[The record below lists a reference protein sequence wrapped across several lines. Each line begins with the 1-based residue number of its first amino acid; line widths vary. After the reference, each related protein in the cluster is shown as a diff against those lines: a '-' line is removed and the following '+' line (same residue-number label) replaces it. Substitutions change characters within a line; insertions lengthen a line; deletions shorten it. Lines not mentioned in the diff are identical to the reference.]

1 MEFDKKIEKILTN
14 SRGWGMIKITYNNLE
29 VNMEAKYT
37 ATRSSLFNFSFFIC
51 ILLLVLGLIPG
62 IIYILVKNLSAHS
75 YKVIFYDDKYIV
87 KSGIINTHEDE
98 SVFKGVLTVS
108 INQSLKGKMFN
119 FGDVKVD
126 VVGKNNIT
134 LYGVKNPEALK
145 KYLQSRKVDIADIR
159 NIVTN

>member
-1 MEFDKKIEKILTN
+1 
-14 SRGWGMIKITYNNLE
+14 
-29 VNMEAKYT
+29 MEAKYT
-37 ATRSSLFNFSFFIC
+37 ATRSSLFDFNFFIC

-87 KSGIINTHEDE
+87 KSGIINTQEDE
-98 SVFKGVLTVS
+98 LVFKGVLAVS

-126 VVGKNNIT
+126 VVGANNIT
-134 LYGVKNPEALK
+134 LCGVKDPEALK
-145 KYLQSRKVDIADIR
+145 KYLLSRKIDIADIR
-159 NIVTN
+159 HTITN

>member
-1 MEFDKKIEKILTN
+1 
-14 SRGWGMIKITYNNLE
+14 
-29 VNMEAKYT
+29 MEAKYT
-37 ATRSSLFNFSFFIC
+37 ATRSSLFDFNFFIC

-98 SVFKGVLTVS
+98 LIFKGVLAVS
-108 INQSLKGKMFN
+108 IDQSLKGKMFN

-126 VVGKNNIT
+126 VVGANNIT
-134 LYGVKNPEALK
+134 LCGVKDPEALK
-145 KYLQSRKVDIADIR
+145 KYLLSRKVDIADIKHT
-159 NIVTN
+159 VTN

>member
-1 MEFDKKIEKILTN
+1 MRGVGGIIE
-14 SRGWGMIKITYNNLE
+14 ITYNNLE

-37 ATRSSLFNFSFFIC
+37 ATRSSLFDFSFFIC

-75 YKVIFYDDKYIV
+75 YKVIFYDDKFIV

-98 SVFKGVLTVS
+98 SAFKGVLSVS
-108 INQSLKGKMFN
+108 INQSLKGKIFN

-126 VVGKNNIT
+126 IVGTKNIT
-134 LYGVKNPEALK
+134 LCGVKDPEALK
-145 KYLQSRKVDIADIR
+145 KYLQSRKVDIAEIR
-159 NIVTN
+159 HTVIN

>member
-1 MEFDKKIEKILTN
+1 
-14 SRGWGMIKITYNNLE
+14 
-29 VNMEAKYT
+29 MEAKYI
-37 ATRSSLFNFSFFIC
+37 AKRSSFFDFRFFIC

-75 YKVIFYDDKYIV
+75 YQVIFYDDKYVV

-119 FGDVKVD
+119 FGDVKID
-126 VVGKNNIT
+126 VVGKNDIT
-134 LYGVKNPEALK
+134 LCGVKDPEALK
-145 KYLQSRKVDIADIR
+145 KYLLSRKVDIADVR
-159 NIVTN
+159 HTVTN

>member
-1 MEFDKKIEKILTN
+1 
-14 SRGWGMIKITYNNLE
+14 
-29 VNMEAKYT
+29 MEAKYT
-37 ATRSSLFNFSFFIC
+37 ATRSSLFDFNFFIC

-87 KSGIINTHEDE
+87 KSGIINTQEDE
-98 SVFKGVLTVS
+98 LVFKGVLAVS

-126 VVGKNNIT
+126 VVGANNIT
-134 LYGVKNPEALK
+134 LCGVKDPEALK
-145 KYLQSRKVDIADIR
+145 KYLLSRKIDIADISHT
-159 NIVTN
+159 VTN

>member
-1 MEFDKKIEKILTN
+1 
-14 SRGWGMIKITYNNLE
+14 
-29 VNMEAKYT
+29 MEAKYT
-37 ATRSSLFNFSFFIC
+37 ATRSSLFDFSFFIC

-75 YKVIFYDDKYIV
+75 YQVIFYDDKFIV

-98 SVFKGVLTVS
+98 SVFKGVLSVS

-126 VVGKNNIT
+126 IVGTKNIT
-134 LYGVKNPEALK
+134 LCGVKDPEALK
-145 KYLQSRKVDIADIR
+145 KYLQSRKVDVAEIR
-159 NIVTN
+159 HTVIN

>member
-1 MEFDKKIEKILTN
+1 MWKTLDRM
-14 SRGWGMIKITYNNLE
+14 RGGGIIKVTYNNLE

-37 ATRSSLFNFSFFIC
+37 ATRSSLFGFSFFNC
-51 ILLLVLGLIPG
+51 IILLVLGLIPG

-75 YKVIFYDDKYIV
+75 YQVIFYDDKFIV

-98 SVFKGVLTVS
+98 SVFKGVLAVS

-126 VVGKNNIT
+126 VVGKNNLT
-134 LYGVKNPEALK
+134 LCGVKDPEGLK
-145 KYLQSRKVDIADIR
+145 KYLQSRKVDIAEIR
-159 NIVTN
+159 HTVTN

>member
-1 MEFDKKIEKILTN
+1 
-14 SRGWGMIKITYNNLE
+14 
-29 VNMEAKYT
+29 MEAKYT
-37 ATRSSLFNFSFFIC
+37 ATRSSLFDFNFFIC

>member
-1 MEFDKKIEKILTN
+1 
-14 SRGWGMIKITYNNLE
+14 
-29 VNMEAKYT
+29 MEAKYT
-37 ATRSSLFNFSFFIC
+37 ATRSSLFDFNFFIC

-87 KSGIINTHEDE
+87 KSGIINTQEDE
-98 SVFKGVLTVS
+98 LVFKGVLAVS

-126 VVGKNNIT
+126 VVGANNIT
-134 LYGVKNPEALK
+134 LCGVKDPEALK
-145 KYLQSRKVDIADIR
+145 KYLLSRKIDIADIKHT
-159 NIVTN
+159 VTN